1 MTIPRPRAPVTA
13 ACDGVAHWAKPHD
26 GRRSRIRVR
35 FRMSE
40 ARGRV
45 RRPFPHPMVLS
56 SPLPVRGGHARV
68 SSESF
73 HAGRASPTIAPV
85 FRAGMRA
92 LAGIVLV
99 SCLAVAAPPQFD
111 RSPVATGAAAILA
124 QTETLRP
131 AVLELALAAYAR
143 AEEQGDVQR
152 PRLTVIDYELP
163 SYSKR
168 LWVIDMTNGRV
179 LHEEL
184 VAHGMGS
191 PTGSG
196 GDMERALSFSNHC
209 GTRKS
214 SLGLFRTAET
224 YQGQHGYS
232 LRLDGLEQ
240 GINDAA
246 RERTIVVHPAD
257 YVTDERARQ
266 HMVGRSWGCPAVR
279 PAISRQLI
287 DDIKDGSLVF
297 TYFPDD
303 GWLQRSPYLAPPAA
317 DRVAASAIPSS
328 PAGRSRPGQ

>member
-1 MTIPRPRAPVTA
+1 VI
-13 ACDGVAHWAKPHD
+13 K
-26 GRRSRIRVR
+26 
-35 FRMSE
+35 F
-40 ARGRV
+40 
-45 RRPFPHPMVLS
+45 
-56 SPLPVRGGHARV
+56 
-68 SSESF
+68 
-73 HAGRASPTIAPV
+73 
-85 FRAGMRA
+85 GMRA

-99 SCLAVAAPPQFD
+99 PCLAIAAPPQAD
-111 RSPVATGAAAILA
+111 HGPAGPGAVAILE

-143 AEEQGDVQR
+143 AEERGDLQR

-168 LWVIDMTNGRV
+168 LWVIDMTNRRV

-196 GDMERALSFSNHC
+196 GDMERALSFSNQC

-214 SLGLFRTAET
+214 NLGLFRTAEA

-232 LRLDGLEQ
+232 LRLDGLEP
-240 GINDAA
+240 GVNDAA

-257 YVTDERARQ
+257 YVTSERAEQR
-266 HMVGRSWGCPAVR
+266 MVGRSWGCPAVR
-279 PAISRQLI
+279 PAISRRLI
-287 DDIKDGSLVF
+287 DNIKDGSLVF

-303 GWLQRSPYLAPPAA
+303 GWLQRSPYLAHAAAAAPPVAA
-317 DRVAASAIPSS
+317 KLAASAIPIT
-328 PAGRSRPGQ
+328 R